1 MLHSVLHSFAF
12 ARGTLVRKPLKN
24 SISLSI
30 LSERAMRATN
40 YIKKKIKSRVDNTT
54 EHNNNLLD
62 GSDSSEVLGT

>member
-1 MLHSVLHSFAF
+1 
-12 ARGTLVRKPLKN
+12 
-24 SISLSI
+24 
-30 LSERAMRATN
+30 MRATN